1 MGGADRVRRLIRA
14 YQHREAE
21 ALLTLLLKERPDDAE
36 LWAELALLYCFT
48 QREFEAVDLLPKL
61 TGASR
66 SFEVQQILAD
76 YFYCREL
83 MAKKLGVDDPKGK
96 AMAGAVQVNP
106 RPDVGITLAAC
117 LIVKNEEAV
126 LPRCLDSVHEL
137 CDEIVVV
144 DTGST
149 DRTVEIAKSYGARVG
164 HFEWCDDFSAAR
176 NASLDLATS
185 HWALWIDAD
194 EELTS
199 ESWNAI
205 REGLI
210 RNHFGG
216 YYVRIV
222 NLMDDEN
229 EANQYVHTPVR
240 LFRRIPEIRFE
251 GRIHEQVLQDFDRHG
266 FIAATLANATLR
278 HYGYQPSIMAEK
290 DKLNRTVTMLER
302 ETREHPRD
310 AFHWFNLANA
320 YSVGRRHKDAEVA
333 ARMCINFLPHEAPYA
348 PVAYQILTSA
358 LLAQDRADEALQE
371 CQVAEMKGCLTVIN
385 EFDRAHALLKLGR
398 PEEALTSIDRCL
410 EMEWPS
416 DLTGDYAIKTY
427 KGAVLKAQ
435 VLVRL
440 GRAEEA
446 LALADGALKM
456 DPSFGIAHYA
466 RALALEALG
475 QIQESA
481 FAYMEAAKQPG
492 MEGCRLLGAKAF
504 AKAGDPA
511 KASIVFEVLMAETPC
526 DPEVAAGLI
535 QSLEQIGDLDRLLA
549 AYGKLVSAGHLTAP
563 LLTNWGR
570 ALAQAGQLTDAM
582 EAYRAALEVDPNY
595 ANAHLNAGDLLYA
608 LGQYADAAARYEAA
622 LRVDPLNPQAWF
634 VLGNCFARLGHE
646 EGATLAYRQALA
658 IDPNHSPAQT
668 NLQLIAA

>member
-21 ALLTLLLKERPDDAE
+21 ALLTLLLKERPEDAE

-48 QREFEAVDLLPKL
+48 QREFEAVDLLPKV

-66 SFEVQQILAD
+66 SLEVEQILAD
-76 YFYCREL
+76 YLYCRQL
-83 MAKKLGVDDPKGK
+83 MAAKLGVDDPKGT
-96 AMAGAVQVNP
+96 AAARAVQLQP
-106 RPDVGITLAAC
+106 RPGVGITLAAC

-126 LPRCLDSVHEL
+126 LPRCLDSVREI

-149 DRTVEIAKSYGARVG
+149 DRTVEIASSYGAKIG

-185 HWALWIDAD
+185 HWVLWIDAD
-194 EELTS
+194 EELTP

-266 FIAATLANATLR
+266 FIAATLSNATLR

-333 ARMCINFLPHEAPYA
+333 ARMCINFLPSEAPYA

-371 CQVAEMKGCLTVIN
+371 CHVAELKGHLAVIN
-385 EFDRAHALLKLGR
+385 EFDRAHALLKLDR
-398 PEEALTSIDRCL
+398 PEDALASIDRCL
-410 EMEWPS
+410 TMEWPS

-435 VLVRL
+435 ALVRL
-440 GRAEEA
+440 GRADEA
-446 LALADGALKM
+446 LTLVEGALEM
-456 DPSFGIAHYA
+456 DPGFGIAHYA
-466 RALALEALG
+466 KALALEALG
-475 QIQESA
+475 RVPEAA
-481 FAYMEAAKQPG
+481 FSYLEAAKQPG

-511 KASIVFEVLMAETPC
+511 KASIVFEVLMAETPR

-549 AYGKLVSAGHLTAP
+549 AYGNLVSAGHLTAP

-570 ALAQAGQLTDAM
+570 ALVQAGQLTDAM
-582 EAYRAALEVDPNY
+582 EAYRAALEVDANY

-608 LGQYADAAARYEAA
+608 LGQYADAAARYEAG
-622 LRVDPLNPQAWF
+622 LRLDPLNPQAWF

-658 IDPNHSPAQT
+658 IDPNHSHAQT